1 MSTESPAI
9 LFVDDDADIQK
20 AARLLA
26 ERSGMTMIAA
36 PDPDA
41 AWARLAERSFDA
53 VMLDLN
59 FSRGRTS
66 GEEGFAMLRRLLAAD
81 RDAVVIVVTG
91 HSGINIAVEAMRAGA
106 SDFVIKPW
114 SNDKL
119 VAALDRAVALRRA
132 KLAVGQGAAGD
143 DDDRLILGEDPAIG
157 RVRAMIDRVAATDAA
172 VLVTG
177 PAGSGKSLVARAL
190 HRASRRAAQPL
201 VVLPATT
208 IDGEAA
214 LRETVDRARGGTLV
228 IDDVEALPARLQPIL
243 AQHLG
248 DTRAITP
255 TRLDRMSLRDA
266 LDADLLF
273 RLNTV
278 ELALPSLA
286 RRDGD
291 AVLLARHFLDRFA
304 ARHGRPSLP
313 LTDEAA
319 SWIAAH
325 PWQDDVR
332 GLRQAMERAVLLGEG
347 GAHDVGDFAGGGPD
361 ATTPAPR
368 GSDLNLE
375 RSERVLV
382 EAALKRHAFNVSR
395 AAADL
400 GLTRTALYRR
410 MAKYGL

>member
-1 MSTESPAI
+1 MSIESAAI

-20 AARLLA
+20 AARLIA
-26 ERSGMTMIAA
+26 ERHGMEMIAA
-36 PDPDA
+36 VDPDA
-41 AWARLAERSFDA
+41 AWARLAERTFDV

-91 HSGINIAVEAMRAGA
+91 HSGITVAVEAMRAGA

-132 KLAVGQGAAGD
+132 KLAAGQGVPTD
-143 DDDRLILGEDPAIG
+143 EDRLILGEDPAIE
-157 RVRAMIDRVAATDAA
+157 RLRSLIERVAPTDAA
-172 VLVTG
+172 LLVIG
-177 PAGSGKSLVARAL
+177 PAGTGKSLVARTIHQRSA
-190 HRASRRAAQPL
+190 RAAQPL
-201 VVLPATT
+201 VVLAAGAVENGAT
-208 IDGEAA
+208 
-214 LRETVDRARGGTLV
+214 LRTMVAEARGGTLV
-228 IDDVEALPARLQPIL
+228 IDDVEALAGRLQPAL
-243 AQHLG
+243 AQMLG
-248 DTRAITP
+248 EVRPIAIS
-255 TRLDRMSLRDA
+255 RLSPMSLRDA
-266 LDADLLF
+266 LNADLLF
-273 RLNTV
+273 RINTV
-278 ELALPSLA
+278 ELAIPSLA

-291 AVLLARHFLDRFA
+291 ALLLARHFLERFA
-304 ARHGRPSLP
+304 VRHGRPALP
-313 LTDEAA
+313 LTEEAA
-319 SWIAAH
+319 AWIATHAWH
-325 PWQDDVR
+325 DDVR

-347 GAHDVGDFAGGGPD
+347 DAHDICNFTSGDVDPA
-361 ATTPAPR
+361 ATSSSR
-368 GSDLNLE
+368 SDLNLE
-375 RSERVLV
+375 RTERGLV

>member
-1 MSTESPAI
+1 MSTESAAI

-26 ERSGMTMIAA
+26 ERHGMAMVAA

-41 AWARLAERSFDA
+41 AWARLAERAFDV

-91 HSGINIAVEAMRAGA
+91 HSGINVAVEAMRAGA

-119 VAALDRAVALRRA
+119 VAALDRAVTLRRV
-132 KLAVGQGAAGD
+132 KLVAGQGAPA
-143 DDDRLILGEDPAIG
+143 DDDRMILGEDAG
-157 RVRAMIDRVAATDAA
+157 VERLRAMIERIAPTDAA

-177 PAGSGKSLVARAL
+177 PAGAGKSLVARAI
-190 HRASRRAAQPL
+190 HQASARAAQPL
-201 VVLPATT
+201 IVLSAGA
-208 IDGEAA
+208 IDDEAA
-214 LRETVDRARGGTLV
+214 LRATVAHAGGGTLV
-228 IDDVEALPARLQPIL
+228 IDDVEALQARFRPLL
-243 AQHLG
+243 AQLLG
-248 DTRAITP
+248 DVRPIAIS
-255 TRLDRMSLRDA
+255 RLDRMSLRDT

-278 ELALPSLA
+278 ELAIPPLA
-286 RRDGD
+286 RREGD

-304 ARHGRPSLP
+304 ARHGRLALP
-313 LTDEAA
+313 LTDAAA
-319 SWIAAH
+319 SWIATHAWH
-325 PWQDDVR
+325 DDVR
-332 GLRQAMERAVLLGEG
+332 GLRQTMERAVLLGDG
-347 GAHDVGDFAGGGPD
+347 QAHDIGHFAHDIPE
-361 ATTPAPR
+361 ASASAPSA
-368 GSDLNLE
+368 SDLNLE
-375 RSERVLV
+375 RTERALV